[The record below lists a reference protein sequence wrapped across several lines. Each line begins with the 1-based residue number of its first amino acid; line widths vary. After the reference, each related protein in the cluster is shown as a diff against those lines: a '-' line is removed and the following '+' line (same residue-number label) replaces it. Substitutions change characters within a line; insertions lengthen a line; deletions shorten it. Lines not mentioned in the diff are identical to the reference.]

1 MQVLAPGQRFGA
13 YQIEAVA
20 GRGATGV
27 VYVAEQVRLGRKV
40 ALKVLSGEYAHDEA
54 LAQRFLRES
63 RTAAA
68 LDHPHIV
75 PIFDAGEE
83 AGTPYLAMKLIPGGD
98 LKDMLAQ
105 RPGGLAPQHVMAV
118 AQQIGSALDTGAL
131 RGLIHRDVKP
141 ANILLEDRGGEWHC
155 YLVDYGIAKHS
166 AAATLTK
173 TNQFVGTL
181 LYIAP
186 EQIEGKATTGA
197 TDQYSLGCVL
207 YEALT
212 GQPPFAAAGDNPV
225 TLLHAHMSQPPPRVT
240 AVRPALPPALD
251 SVIQRALAKNPL
263 ERYASCGDL
272 ARALGAGVAG
282 GPDAW
287 GTGPRDKVGA
297 PTPQPPPGGTALLPG
312 GVAAAPPPRRRRG
325 LLVTVIVAVVLLGV
339 AGTLLALAN
348 RDDEPQVGGATEAAG
363 TEEAATEAGATE
375 PTATDPAATEA
386 TTGDPQATAPL
397 ATPEASEATAPT
409 TPLAVTAGDSEGGV
423 TPTAIAVVV
432 AGDDPV
438 AWTPADAINR
448 QPTWAPD
455 GGIVFAS
462 NRGGSEFGLWR
473 LGAAAAQPG
482 QLTSGATDLDPAV
495 SPDGASVAFARAGG
509 RHHRPVGPR
518 HRVGRAPA
526 GDERTRHRPAPRLVS
541 RRQRDRVHVRPAHRR
556 SHRARHPPR
565 GLRAGRRAGDR
576 RTEGRGHGRRG
587 RLPPGLD
594 AGRRR
599 DRLHVGCAGH
609 ARHPAATAGRRAA
622 AAAGRRPPGQRAQ
635 RRHLT
640 RRALGGLP
648 ARPRRRA
655 QRRLGRDGRRPQRPA
670 GDHRGGRPRL
680 VDLPMPPSDE
690 RPRWRSA
697 VVYQVY
703 PRSFMDADGD
713 GVGDL
718 RGITQR
724 LDHLA
729 ALGVEVLWL
738 SPVYRSPQDD
748 NGYDISDYE
757 DVDPLFG
764 TLADLDELIA
774 EPAGAASGS

>member
-98 LKDMLAQ
+98 LKEMLAQ
-105 RPGGLAPQHVMAV
+105 RPGGLAPQHVLAV

-173 TNQFVGTL
+173 ANQFVGTL

-225 TLLHAHMSQPPPRVT
+225 TLLHAHLSQAPPRVT

-297 PTPQPPPGGTALLPG
+297 PTAQPPPGGTALLPG
-312 GVAAAPPPRRRRG
+312 GAAAAPPPRRRRG
-325 LLVTVIVAVVLLGV
+325 LLVTVIVAIVLLGV

-348 RDDEPQVGGATEAAG
+348 RDDEPEVAGATEAAG
-363 TEEAATEAGATE
+363 TEAGGTEEGATEAGATE
-375 PTATDPAATEA
+375 PSATDPAATEA
-386 TTGDPQATAPL
+386 PTGDPQATAL

-495 SPDGASVAFARAGG
+495 SPDGASVAFARLEDGTTDLWVLDIASGELQQVTSGPATDLRPAWSPDGSAIAFMSDQLTGDPTEHDIHLVAFEPGAAPVTDAPRVAGTDGADDFHPDWTPDGDAIVYTSDALGTRDILLQPLDGGPPQPLVADPQDSERNADISPDGLWVAYQLDHDDAPSDVWVVTVDG
-509 RHHRPVGPR
+509 RNAQPVITE
-518 HRVGRAPA
+518 A
-526 GDERTRHRPAPRLVS
+526 GDPA
-541 RRQRDRVHVRPAHRR
+541 
-556 SHRARHPPR
+556 
-565 GLRAGRRAGDR
+565 
-576 RTEGRGHGRRG
+576 
-587 RLPPGLD
+587 
-594 AGRRR
+594 
-599 DRLHVGCAGH
+599 
-609 ARHPAATAGRRAA
+609 
-622 AAAGRRPPGQRAQ
+622 
-635 RRHLT
+635 
-640 RRALGGLP
+640 
-648 ARPRRRA
+648 
-655 QRRLGRDGRRPQRPA
+655 
-670 GDHRGGRPRL
+670 
-680 VDLPMPPSDE
+680 
-690 RPRWRSA
+690 W
-697 VVYQVY
+697 
-703 PRSFMDADGD
+703 
-713 GVGDL
+713 
-718 RGITQR
+718 
-724 LDHLA
+724 
-729 ALGVEVLWL
+729 
-738 SPVYRSPQDD
+738 
-748 NGYDISDYE
+748 
-757 DVDPLFG
+757 
-764 TLADLDELIA
+764 
-774 EPAGAASGS
+774 